1 MHTLYSLDMLEATRA
16 IGSFIE
22 QLQPP
27 DRHSFVASD
36 LVRSAVLQKLSVIG
50 EAAARVSEQTRA
62 EWPEVP
68 WHQARGIRNI
78 LVHAYFSVNWD
89 VVWTTATESIPKLQ
103 KQLEHILDALGI
115 KE

>member
-1 MHTLYSLDMLEATRA
+1 M
-16 IGSFIE
+16 
-22 QLQPP
+22 
-27 DRHSFVASD
+27 
-36 LVRSAVLQKLSVIG
+36 
-50 EAAARVSEQTRA
+50 SEQTRA